1 MTERNRNQLQQTAT
15 ASGAALLPALPSV
28 PLGNVGPDL
37 RRFLEAVKERLEVRE
52 GSRGNPFEAVV
63 TKRDLASAGLLPA
76 VMGGR
81 ALGGMSASGGLMMRR
96 PDGSYATLSVDEFA
110 AQIYQSPLFQSLKRS
125 LSDPTRFDDL
135 PSEIKNYL
143 LNSIADEAAR
153 RGADI
158 RNTEFKLQTELRSLA
173 YKVEEVTASVA
184 QAAAGVR
191 ETTYAVAEAG
201 RATAG
206 KITQVQ
212 ARLDDV
218 GGVTIEESMI
228 ATADRVDGLAGE
240 YMVKI
245 NAGKAAAGFGLAA
258 SEDPTGATT
267 SAFIVQADKFAVVT
281 GGDVIADY
289 NNPPANRI
297 PFGVDANGVY
307 INGQLRVNAG
317 GGTLEDLATTPGP
330 AGPAGAAGAAGQSI
344 SVVATSQVFAID
356 NSGTATPSSI
366 ICSVSRP
373 PALAGS
379 AVDGDFVWTLVSG
392 SCSQSLT
399 TINPSSGAFGSLS
412 ANEITTDSATFR
424 CVYTVSTPGSA
435 YRGMSYTDEITIT
448 KVKQGV
454 GVSTFLTNESH
465 TVPASTAGVV
475 SDWTGAGGTFNV
487 YNGTTNVTSS
497 STFAIVAN
505 PSSLTASIGAST
517 GVFSV
522 TAAGSWASA
531 SSTTTLTLRATYNH
545 PVTGSATYDKVF
557 TLSKSKAGA
566 AGAAG
571 ARGGRGSLTLYA
583 SGSSW
588 TDAVAN
594 SAILSASGS
603 STKVIGDTVTIS
615 NGTSF
620 AATKYWSGTA
630 WVSPGVVIDGNLL
643 VSGTVSAASLATNR
657 AVITDT
663 LQIGADLITVPK
675 RASDVGAV
683 TLTSTMGSLLR
694 LQVNYGN
701 AATSGVHVSA
711 TVQLNAPAGATM
723 ADTELQLGVS
733 TDGEATWGYGDIWK
747 CKHNNTMPITFT
759 WSQPNNFTGTV
770 VFRIYGR
777 RTADTG
783 WTVTNRIMNVMAT
796 KR

>member
-1 MTERNRNQLQQTAT
+1 
-15 ASGAALLPALPSV
+15 
-28 PLGNVGPDL
+28 
-37 RRFLEAVKERLEVRE
+37 
-52 GSRGNPFEAVV
+52 
-63 TKRDLASAGLLPA
+63 
-76 VMGGR
+76 
-81 ALGGMSASGGLMMRR
+81 
-96 PDGSYATLSVDEFA
+96 
-110 AQIYQSPLFQSLKRS
+110 
-125 LSDPTRFDDL
+125 
-135 PSEIKNYL
+135 
-143 LNSIADEAAR
+143 
-153 RGADI
+153 
-158 RNTEFKLQTELRSLA
+158 
-173 YKVEEVTASVA
+173 
-184 QAAAGVR
+184 
-191 ETTYAVAEAG
+191 
-201 RATAG
+201 
-206 KITQVQ
+206 
-212 ARLDDV
+212 
-218 GGVTIEESMI
+218 
-228 ATADRVDGLAGE
+228 
-240 YMVKI
+240 
-245 NAGKAAAGFGLAA
+245 
-258 SEDPTGATT
+258 
-267 SAFIVQADKFAVVT
+267 
-281 GGDVIADY
+281 
-289 NNPPANRI
+289 
-297 PFGVDANGVY
+297 
-307 INGQLRVNAG
+307 
-317 GGTLEDLATTPGP
+317 
-330 AGPAGAAGAAGQSI
+330 
-344 SVVATSQVFAID
+344 
-356 NSGTATPSSI
+356 
-366 ICSVSRP
+366 
-373 PALAGS
+373 
-379 AVDGDFVWTLVSG
+379 
-392 SCSQSLT
+392 
-399 TINPSSGAFGSLS
+399 
-412 ANEITTDSATFR
+412 
-424 CVYTVSTPGSA
+424 
-435 YRGMSYTDEITIT
+435 MSYTDEITIT

-487 YNGTTNVTSS
+487 YSGTTNVTSS

-571 ARGGRGSLTLYA
+571 AGGVRGSLTLYA

-615 NGTSF
+615 NGSTF
-620 AATKYWSGTA
+620 AATKYWSGFA
-630 WVSPGVVIDGNLL
+630 WVNPGVVIDGNLL
-643 VSGTVSAASLATNR
+643 VSGTVSAASLATNQ

-733 TDGEATWGYGDIWK
+733 LDGEATWGYGDIWK